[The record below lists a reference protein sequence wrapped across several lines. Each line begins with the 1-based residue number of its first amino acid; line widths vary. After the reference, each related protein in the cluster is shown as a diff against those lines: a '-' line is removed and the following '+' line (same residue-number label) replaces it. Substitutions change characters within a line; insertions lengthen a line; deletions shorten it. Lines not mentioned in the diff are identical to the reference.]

1 MALESKK
8 NSTKQR
14 ITMAKQQVKKK
25 KDVTLTGQVKK
36 YIKWFWIVFASGI
49 AAVFLLFLLAS
60 WGFLGEM
67 PSFEIL
73 ENPQTNLA
81 SQVISSDGKTL
92 GKYYWR
98 DNRTPVDYK
107 ELPKTLVDAL
117 IATEDARFH
126 DHSGIDAR
134 GTLRAFAFLGK
145 RGGAS
150 TISQQL
156 ARQLFVGVRSRN
168 IFEAGIQKIKE
179 WVIATRL
186 ERQYTKEEIIAMYF
200 NIYDFGN
207 NADGIRS
214 AARIYF
220 GKEPKELKIEESAM
234 LVGMFKNSSYF
245 NPRRRPKIV
254 KKRRDVVF
262 AQMYKY
268 DYITEKEKDSLQK
281 LPFKINYNPESHN
294 AGLGTYFR
302 EHLKKFLKRWVKE
315 NPKEDGTKYNIN
327 LDGLKIYTTID
338 SRMQKYAE
346 EAMEEHMK
354 KLQAEFFHQNTKKR
368 NKNAPFARDVEQ
380 KSIDYAIS
388 RSIRQSERWRKMK
401 NNGKSEDEI
410 LASFD
415 KKIPMTLFSWK
426 GEKDTIMTPRD
437 SIIYAKYFLRASF
450 MSMEPQTGQVK
461 AWVGGINH
469 KFFKYDMVQQ
479 GKRQIGSTFKPFVYA
494 TAIDQL
500 HLSPCDSMP
509 NGPFCI
515 EKGKYGLLEPWCP
528 KNSGGEYEGMRTLKG
543 ALANSVNTVT
553 ARLMD
558 KVGPTNVRELAQRL
572 GVQSEIPEAP
582 SIALGTPDI
591 TLYEMLG
598 AYGTFVNKGV
608 YVKPVVVTRIEDKNG
623 TVLYEFV
630 PETKDVLSEEV
641 AYTVVNL
648 MEGVTQS
655 GSGKRLRHK
664 GARTAVYKEVVTGYP
679 YEFKNPI
686 AGKTGT
692 TQNHSDGWFIGMVPN
707 LVSGA
712 WVGGEDRQIRFASIT
727 YGQGAS
733 MALPIWALFMKKCY
747 ADKTLDVSKDKFP
760 EPEELTINVDCSK
773 VTKSDDVINGQDQ
786 DNKDDSDGIDF

>member
-1 MALESKK
+1 
-8 NSTKQR
+8 
-14 ITMAKQQVKKK
+14 MAKKQVKNKQEKPTSFKK
-25 KDVTLTGQVKK
+25 I
-36 YIKWFWIVFASGI
+36 IKWFWIVFAGGI
-49 AAVFLLFLLAS
+49 ASVFLLFLLAS
-60 WGFLGEM
+60 WGALGEM

-81 SQVISSDGKTL
+81 SQVLSSDGKIL
-92 GKYYWR
+92 GKYYLR

-107 ELPKTLVDAL
+107 ELPKDLVNAL
-117 IATEDARFH
+117 VATEDARFY
-126 DHSGIDAR
+126 DHAGIDVR
-134 GTLRAFAFLGK
+134 GTIRAFAFLGK
-145 RGGAS
+145 KGGAS

-168 IFEAGIQKIKE
+168 IFAAGTQKIKE

-200 NIYDFGN
+200 NIYDFNN

-234 LVGMFKNSSYF
+234 LVGMFKNSSLY
-245 NPRRRPKIV
+245 NPRRNPEGV
-254 KKRRDVVF
+254 KNRRDVVL

-268 DYITEKEKDSLQK
+268 DYISEEIKDSLQD
-281 LPFKINYNPESHN
+281 LPLKINYNPESHN

-302 EHLKKFLKRWVKE
+302 EHLKKFMKKWVRE
-315 NPKEDGTKYNIN
+315 NPKDDGTRYNIN
-327 LDGLKIYTTID
+327 FDGLKIYTTID
-338 SRMQKYAE
+338 SRMQRYAE
-346 EAMEEHMK
+346 EAMEEHMA

-380 KSIDYAIS
+380 SRIDYVID
-388 RSIRQSERWRKMK
+388 RSIRQSERWRVMK
-401 NNGKSEDEI
+401 KEGKSEDEI
-410 LASFD
+410 MTSFD
-415 KKIPMTLFSWK
+415 KKIPMTLFTWK
-426 GEKDTIMTPRD
+426 GEKDTIMSPRD
-437 SIIYAKYFLRASF
+437 SLIFTKYYLRSSF
-450 MSMEPQTGQVK
+450 MSLEPQTGQVK

-469 KFFKYDMVQQ
+469 KYFKYDMVKQ
-479 GKRQIGSTFKPFVYA
+479 GRRQIGSTFKPFVYA

-515 EKGKYGLLEPWCP
+515 ETGKYGLLEPWCP
-528 KNSGGEYEGMRTLKG
+528 RNSDNKYEGMRTLKG

-558 KVGPTNVRELAQRL
+558 RVGPANVRSLAQRL
-572 GVQSEIPEAP
+572 GVESEIPEVP

-591 TLYEMLG
+591 SLYEMLG

-608 YVKPVVVTRIEDKNG
+608 YVKPVVVSRIEDKNG

-648 MEGVTQS
+648 MEGVTKS
-655 GSGKRLRHK
+655 GSGVRLRTK
-664 GARTAVYKEVVTGYP
+664 GAEKWNKMYKEIITGYP

-692 TQNHSDGWFIGMVPN
+692 TQDNSDGWFIGMVPN
-707 LVSGA
+707 LISGA
-712 WVGGEDRQIRFASIT
+712 WVGGEDRQVHFAT
-727 YGQGAS
+727 TKYGQGAS

-747 ADKTLDVSKDKFP
+747 ADPNLGVSKDKFP

-773 VTKSDDVINGQDQ
+773 TTK
-786 DNKDDSDGIDF
+786 KDDGGEGDPDDDQNNDGIDF

>member
-1 MALESKK
+1 MTKK
-8 NSTKQR
+8 
-14 ITMAKQQVKKK
+14 QVKKQEK
-25 KDVTLTGQVKK
+25 KPTKFRK
-36 YIKWFWIVFASGI
+36 FIKWFWIVFAGGI
-49 AAVFLLFLLAS
+49 ASIFLLFLLAS

-81 SQVISSDGKTL
+81 SQVISADGKVL
-92 GKYYWR
+92 GKYYLK

-107 ELPKTLVDAL
+107 ELPKDLVNAL

-126 DHSGIDAR
+126 DHSGIDVR
-134 GTLRAFAFLGK
+134 GTIRAFAYLGK
-145 RGGAS
+145 NGGAS

-214 AARIYF
+214 GARIYF
-220 GKEPKELKIEESAM
+220 GKEPQDLKIEESAM
-234 LVGMFKNSSYF
+234 LVGMFKNSSLY
-245 NPRRRPKIV
+245 NPRRWPDKV
-254 KKRRDVVF
+254 KKRRDVVL

-268 DYITEKEKDSLQK
+268 EYITEAVKDSLQK
-281 LPFKINYNPESHN
+281 LPLGLNYTPESHN
-294 AGLGTYFR
+294 EGLGTYFR
-302 EHLKKFLKRWVKE
+302 EHLKDFLKKWVKD
-315 NPKEDGTKYNIN
+315 NPKENRDKYNIY

-346 EAMEEHMK
+346 EAVEEHMK
-354 KLQAEFFHQNTKKR
+354 KLQAEFYHQNTKKR
-368 NKNAPFARDVEQ
+368 NKNAPFARDVE
-380 KSIDYAIS
+380 KNTIETVID
-388 RSIRQSERWRKMK
+388 RSIRSSERWRVMK
-401 NNGKSEDEI
+401 SEGKSEDEI
-410 LASFD
+410 YASFD
-415 KKIPMTLFSWK
+415 RKTPMTVFSWK
-426 GEKDTIMTPRD
+426 NKNERIDTIMTPRD
-437 SIIYAKYFLRASF
+437 SMLYSKFFLRASF
-450 MSMEPQTGQVK
+450 MSLEPQSGQVK
-461 AWVGGINH
+461 AWVGGINYRN
-469 KFFKYDMVQQ
+469 FKYDMVRQ

-509 NGPFCI
+509 NGPYCI
-515 EKGKYGLLEPWCP
+515 EEGKYGLLEPWCP
-528 KNSGGEYEGMRTLKG
+528 KNSDGKYEGMRTLKG
-543 ALANSVNTVT
+543 SLASSVNTVT

-558 KVGPTNVRELAQRL
+558 KVGPVNVRSLAQRL
-572 GVQSEIPEAP
+572 GVESEIPEAP

-591 TLYEMLG
+591 SLYEMLG

-608 YVKPVVVTRIEDKNG
+608 YVKPVIVTRIEDKNG
-623 TVLYEFV
+623 TILYEFV

-648 MEGVTQS
+648 MQGVTES
-655 GSGKRLRHK
+655 GSGRRLRHK
-664 GARTAVYKEVVTGYP
+664 SMAKTALYKEIMTGYP

-692 TQNHSDGWFIGMVPN
+692 TQNNSDGWFIGMVPN
-707 LVSGA
+707 LISGA
-712 WVGGEDRQIRFASIT
+712 WVGGEDRQIRFAST
-727 YGQGAS
+727 AYGQGAS
-733 MALPIWALFMKKCY
+733 MALPIWGLFMKKCY
-747 ADKTLDVSKDKFP
+747 ADKSLSVSSDKFP
-760 EPEELTINVDCSK
+760 EPEEEMTINVDCSK
-773 VTKSDDVINGQDQ
+773 TTKKTDSKGDEPDD
-786 DNKDDSDGIDF
+786 DNLDGIDFD